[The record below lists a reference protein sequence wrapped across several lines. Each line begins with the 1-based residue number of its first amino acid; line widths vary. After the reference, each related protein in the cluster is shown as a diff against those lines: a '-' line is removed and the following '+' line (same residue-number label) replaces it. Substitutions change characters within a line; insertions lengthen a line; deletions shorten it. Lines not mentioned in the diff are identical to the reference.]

1 MVEMKASPAVKLDT
15 LSDVNDLGKSAV
27 DGLPSLVV
35 SSPFVLYIRQKQL
48 KWRR

>member
-15 LSDVNDLGKSAV
+15 LSDVNDLGKPAV
-27 DGLPSLVV
+27 DGLASLVV